1 MKIYDSIVRMIIKN
15 KYLSKDYYL
24 ENNGDVREA
33 KLNPLE
39 HFIKYGEQEFRN
51 PSEKIDILVIRTIFP
66 KIAKIIR
73 PIMVYKF
80 LWILDPQDKY
90 NKIRHDLKNKFD
102 IISTENN
109 KRIKTTMEI
118 TKTRWKFRF
127 SKIRFLLF
135 LVSGEKLIFKK
146 SLQPKFSII
155 VLLWNKP
162 NLSFIFFRE
171 LIAQKIP
178 NTEIIIVDNG
188 SKKMTKMLTKR
199 IYGCKLIENTI
210 NEGYAKGVNKGIKN
224 SGAEYIVL
232 MNNDILPDKNWY
244 INLNKNL
251 DENNANKI
259 IGAKIIGPNGL
270 VIENGSNIWGDGT
283 CSGIS
288 KNLLPSAFFS
298 NRVGKVDYVSGAFM
312 CFPRKV
318 FDDLVGF
325 DEDYFPAYYEDSDF
339 CLRASQ
345 LGFSTYVDP
354 SIKVY
359 HKEHSSSKNIQD
371 VSNKIRKSFEV
382 FEIKNKQYYENH
394 KSRNNVISN
403 FCTNNRRILIMD
415 SIPPVPNLGRGAPR
429 QNSILRVLSDLD
441 FEITFLYR
449 QGEIVAWNEVL
460 DKIPMGGLE
469 LVGPLNDVLLK
480 VFFESRKE
488 LYETIL
494 VSRIENLIWLFKN
507 NLTENK
513 NIIFDFEAVIEKDL
527 AHLKIKYPSI
537 FDQVKNLIF
546 VNNRDLKLFQKYFD
560 INISNHII
568 GHYFSNTSKVS
579 IIGNSKII
587 TLGNFSDPTSP
598 NFEMLDWL
606 IKNVNWSESRKLN
619 VFGDIN
625 QNLVNNN
632 PNIIFHGKVE
642 KEIDVFRDARIF
654 VSPTFNSNGIPF
666 KLDLAGSFGIPSIIS
681 SDLANK
687 LSWEI
692 GVDCLAAD
700 TPLEFVSCI
709 DSLLEDNKLSEKI
722 SNNIYNKVSGNSYE
736 KLKEKLTFI

>member
-1 MKIYDSIVRMIIKN
+1 
-15 KYLSKDYYL
+15 
-24 ENNGDVREA
+24 
-33 KLNPLE
+33 
-39 HFIKYGEQEFRN
+39 
-51 PSEKIDILVIRTIFP
+51 
-66 KIAKIIR
+66 
-73 PIMVYKF
+73 
-80 LWILDPQDKY
+80 
-90 NKIRHDLKNKFD
+90 
-102 IISTENN
+102 
-109 KRIKTTMEI
+109 
-118 TKTRWKFRF
+118 
-127 SKIRFLLF
+127 
-135 LVSGEKLIFKK
+135 
-146 SLQPKFSII
+146 
-155 VLLWNKP
+155 
-162 NLSFIFFRE
+162 
-171 LIAQKIP
+171 
-178 NTEIIIVDNG
+178 
-188 SKKMTKMLTKR
+188 
-199 IYGCKLIENTI
+199 
-210 NEGYAKGVNKGIKN
+210 
-224 SGAEYIVL
+224 
-232 MNNDILPDKNWY
+232 
-244 INLNKNL
+244 L

-527 AHLKIKYPSI
+527 AYLKIKYPSI

-587 TLGNFSDPTSP
+587 TLGNFSDLNSP

-632 PNIIFHGKVE
+632 PHIIFHGKVE

>member
-1 MKIYDSIVRMIIKN
+1 
-15 KYLSKDYYL
+15 
-24 ENNGDVREA
+24 
-33 KLNPLE
+33 
-39 HFIKYGEQEFRN
+39 
-51 PSEKIDILVIRTIFP
+51 
-66 KIAKIIR
+66 
-73 PIMVYKF
+73 
-80 LWILDPQDKY
+80 
-90 NKIRHDLKNKFD
+90 
-102 IISTENN
+102 
-109 KRIKTTMEI
+109 
-118 TKTRWKFRF
+118 
-127 SKIRFLLF
+127 
-135 LVSGEKLIFKK
+135 
-146 SLQPKFSII
+146 
-155 VLLWNKP
+155 
-162 NLSFIFFRE
+162 
-171 LIAQKIP
+171 
-178 NTEIIIVDNG
+178 
-188 SKKMTKMLTKR
+188 
-199 IYGCKLIENTI
+199 
-210 NEGYAKGVNKGIKN
+210 
-224 SGAEYIVL
+224 
-232 MNNDILPDKNWY
+232 
-244 INLNKNL
+244 
-251 DENNANKI
+251 
-259 IGAKIIGPNGL
+259 
-270 VIENGSNIWGDGT
+270 
-283 CSGIS
+283 
-288 KNLLPSAFFS
+288 
-298 NRVGKVDYVSGAFM
+298 
-312 CFPRKV
+312 
-318 FDDLVGF
+318 
-325 DEDYFPAYYEDSDF
+325 
-339 CLRASQ
+339 
-345 LGFSTYVDP
+345 
-354 SIKVY
+354 
-359 HKEHSSSKNIQD
+359 
-371 VSNKIRKSFEV
+371 
-382 FEIKNKQYYENH
+382 
-394 KSRNNVISN
+394 
-403 FCTNNRRILIMD
+403 MD

-527 AHLKIKYPSI
+527 AYLKIKYPSI

-587 TLGNFSDPTSP
+587 TLGNFSDLTSP

-632 PNIIFHGKVE
+632 PHIIFHGKVE

>member
-1 MKIYDSIVRMIIKN
+1 
-15 KYLSKDYYL
+15 
-24 ENNGDVREA
+24 
-33 KLNPLE
+33 
-39 HFIKYGEQEFRN
+39 
-51 PSEKIDILVIRTIFP
+51 
-66 KIAKIIR
+66 
-73 PIMVYKF
+73 
-80 LWILDPQDKY
+80 
-90 NKIRHDLKNKFD
+90 
-102 IISTENN
+102 
-109 KRIKTTMEI
+109 
-118 TKTRWKFRF
+118 
-127 SKIRFLLF
+127 
-135 LVSGEKLIFKK
+135 
-146 SLQPKFSII
+146 
-155 VLLWNKP
+155 
-162 NLSFIFFRE
+162 
-171 LIAQKIP
+171 
-178 NTEIIIVDNG
+178 
-188 SKKMTKMLTKR
+188 
-199 IYGCKLIENTI
+199 
-210 NEGYAKGVNKGIKN
+210 
-224 SGAEYIVL
+224 
-232 MNNDILPDKNWY
+232 
-244 INLNKNL
+244 
-251 DENNANKI
+251 
-259 IGAKIIGPNGL
+259 
-270 VIENGSNIWGDGT
+270 
-283 CSGIS
+283 
-288 KNLLPSAFFS
+288 
-298 NRVGKVDYVSGAFM
+298 
-312 CFPRKV
+312 
-318 FDDLVGF
+318 
-325 DEDYFPAYYEDSDF
+325 
-339 CLRASQ
+339 
-345 LGFSTYVDP
+345 
-354 SIKVY
+354 
-359 HKEHSSSKNIQD
+359 
-371 VSNKIRKSFEV
+371 
-382 FEIKNKQYYENH
+382 
-394 KSRNNVISN
+394 
-403 FCTNNRRILIMD
+403 
-415 SIPPVPNLGRGAPR
+415 
-429 QNSILRVLSDLD
+429 
-441 FEITFLYR
+441 
-449 QGEIVAWNEVL
+449 
-460 DKIPMGGLE
+460 MGGLE

-527 AHLKIKYPSI
+527 AYLKIKYPSI

-587 TLGNFSDPTSP
+587 TLGNFSDLTSP

-632 PNIIFHGKVE
+632 PHIIFHGKVE

>member
-1 MKIYDSIVRMIIKN
+1 
-15 KYLSKDYYL
+15 
-24 ENNGDVREA
+24 
-33 KLNPLE
+33 
-39 HFIKYGEQEFRN
+39 
-51 PSEKIDILVIRTIFP
+51 
-66 KIAKIIR
+66 
-73 PIMVYKF
+73 
-80 LWILDPQDKY
+80 
-90 NKIRHDLKNKFD
+90 
-102 IISTENN
+102 
-109 KRIKTTMEI
+109 
-118 TKTRWKFRF
+118 
-127 SKIRFLLF
+127 
-135 LVSGEKLIFKK
+135 
-146 SLQPKFSII
+146 
-155 VLLWNKP
+155 
-162 NLSFIFFRE
+162 
-171 LIAQKIP
+171 
-178 NTEIIIVDNG
+178 
-188 SKKMTKMLTKR
+188 
-199 IYGCKLIENTI
+199 
-210 NEGYAKGVNKGIKN
+210 
-224 SGAEYIVL
+224 
-232 MNNDILPDKNWY
+232 
-244 INLNKNL
+244 
-251 DENNANKI
+251 
-259 IGAKIIGPNGL
+259 
-270 VIENGSNIWGDGT
+270 
-283 CSGIS
+283 
-288 KNLLPSAFFS
+288 
-298 NRVGKVDYVSGAFM
+298 
-312 CFPRKV
+312 
-318 FDDLVGF
+318 
-325 DEDYFPAYYEDSDF
+325 
-339 CLRASQ
+339 
-345 LGFSTYVDP
+345 
-354 SIKVY
+354 
-359 HKEHSSSKNIQD
+359 
-371 VSNKIRKSFEV
+371 
-382 FEIKNKQYYENH
+382 
-394 KSRNNVISN
+394 
-403 FCTNNRRILIMD
+403 MD

-587 TLGNFSDPTSP
+587 TLGNFSDLTSP